1 MDEAAEEGEAAVVA
15 WVVAEEGIS
24 VVAAVLA
31 PRWEVLRPSIG
42 HRLRRLDRPL
52 RPRGPMWEAEALVRV
67 IGRPFNRDHGQAAE
81 LPLVQDQRRSPVL
94 GPVEERGLVR
104 DKASVPARAQRI
116 VLLRVP
122 DKGSRIEQ
130 ASRNNQQR
138 GCLDWV
144 PAQRREL
151 RQDRLREIARRIDRR
166 PRKIAE
172 PV

>member
-1 MDEAAEEGEAAVVA
+1 MVGAE
-15 WVVAEEGIS
+15 
-24 VVAAVLA
+24 LD

-42 HRLRRLDRPL
+42 HRLRRLDRQL
-52 RPRGPMWEAEALVRV
+52 RPRGLMWEAEPLVPA
-67 IGRPFNRDHGQAAE
+67 IGRLFNREHGQAAE
-81 LPLVQDQRRSPVL
+81 LLLAKDLRRSPVL
-94 GPVEERGLVR
+94 GPAEERGSVR
-104 DKASVPARAQRI
+104 DKASDPARAQRI